1 MSSQLLFTGWLSE
14 VIAMH
19 ELTLSPAEIAEIT
32 GYRRYTEQQRQLR
45 CHGIPFTT
53 DGRNRPIVLRRNL
66 APNTTE
72 LPKVDEHVATEPDYD
87 AIYGKTTKGSKGR
100 TIASAGYQK

>member
-100 TIASAGYQK
+100 SIASAGYQK

>member
-1 MSSQLLFTGWLSE
+1 
-14 VIAMH
+14 MH

-72 LPKVDEHVATEPDYD
+72 LPKVDEYVATEPDFD
-87 AIYGKTTKGSKGR
+87 AIYGKTTQGSKGR
-100 TIASAGYQK
+100 AIASSGYQK